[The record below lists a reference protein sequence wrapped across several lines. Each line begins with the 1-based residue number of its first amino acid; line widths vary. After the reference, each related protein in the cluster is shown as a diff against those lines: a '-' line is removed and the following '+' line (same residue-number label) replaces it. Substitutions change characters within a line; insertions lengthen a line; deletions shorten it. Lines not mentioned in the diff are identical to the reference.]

1 MEEKEEE
8 EEEEE
13 EKEVTKLNQ
22 DNASAKAEW
31 GSAQAPTSRRTLCRL
46 ITEMGEGI
54 PLTWLFRRFVT
65 SDSVVS

>member
-1 MEEKEEE
+1 M
-8 EEEEE
+8 
-13 EKEVTKLNQ
+13 TKLNQ